1 MHSGAGAAEWVPRP
15 EGRQATSIC
24 IWQHVLEDPLFQP
37 SSVRSR
43 ALCFQFLQHP
53 GRRRPRVQDA
63 SPVRSQSQ
71 FSKIADR
78 TAARTDHSLPCV
90 SHPSEARSS
99 SFVQS
104 RFQTITNHPP
114 LDIAIS
120 ISIAA
125 DRCSLCYL
133 FTTLAAVGF
142 SMGGIAPVQVKTWEK
157 KTIVELVSFL
167 PRALPANFLRGIAV
181 GTPRLPHRCS
191 LSHWKPLVT
200 ARYSL
205 CPHSDLQLC

>member
-1 MHSGAGAAEWVPRP
+1 MIPVPYSVVGWWPVHSGAGAAEWVPRP
-15 EGRQATSIC
+15 EGRKATSIC

-90 SHPSEARSS
+90 SHPSEAKLQGPRPLSS
-99 SFVQS
+99 RVFKQS
-104 RFQTITNHPP
+104 PTTRHSPLPSPSPSPP
-114 LDIAIS
+114 
-120 ISIAA
+120 
-125 DRCSLCYL
+125 
-133 FTTLAAVGF
+133 
-142 SMGGIAPVQVKTWEK
+142 
-157 KTIVELVSFL
+157 
-167 PRALPANFLRGIAV
+167 IAV
-181 GTPRLPHRCS
+181 AFATCSPLLPPS
-191 LSHWKPLVT
+191 GFPW
-200 ARYSL
+200 AG
-205 CPHSDLQLC
+205 